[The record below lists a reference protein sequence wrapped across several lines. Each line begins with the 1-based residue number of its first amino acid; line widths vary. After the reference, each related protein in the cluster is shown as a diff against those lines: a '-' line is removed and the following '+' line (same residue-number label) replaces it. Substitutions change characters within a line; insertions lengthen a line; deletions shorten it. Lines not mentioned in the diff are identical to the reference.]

1 MPIANAYID
10 GFNLYY
16 GCLKGTPYKWLNLA
30 KLCQFLLPKPF
41 ALGNVKYFTARITPR
56 PDDQHGPTRQN
67 TYLRALATVPS
78 IQVFHGHFLRHNVW
92 MPLAVP
98 PAYGSRFAEVVKTEE
113 KGSDVNLA
121 SHLLIDA
128 FTRTCDAALIISNDS
143 DLLTPIQ
150 IARQR
155 FLLKTILV
163 SPHPTPSTELSQ
175 QADFR
180 RQIRKGI
187 LNASQFPDVLIDR
200 IGSFHK
206 PSGW

>member
-1 MPIANAYID
+1 MPTANAYID
-10 GFNLYY
+10 GFNMYY

-30 KLCQFLLPKPF
+30 KLCQFVFPKQF
-41 ALGNVKYFTARITPR
+41 TLGTVKYFTARITAR
-56 PDDQHGPTRQN
+56 SDDPDGPTRQN
-67 TYLRALATVPS
+67 IYLRALATVPS
-78 IQVFHGHFLRHNVW
+78 IQIVQGHFLRHDVW
-92 MPLAVP
+92 MPLTVP
-98 PAYGSRFAEVVKTEE
+98 PAHGSRFVQGIKTEE

-121 SHLLIDA
+121 HLLIDA

-180 RQIRKGI
+180 RQIRKGT
-187 LNASQFPDVLIDR
+187 LLASQFANTLTDR
-200 IGSFHK
+200 NGSFHK